1 MNDIKKMVV
10 GIHLP
15 LFFTQLLFSS
25 IPVLSKLAFANFNP
39 EAVVFFRIA
48 GSAVVFW
55 LLYLTVFPEPIKDK
69 KDYLH
74 FAVFAF
80 FGVVG
85 NQYFFVKGVS
95 YTLSIN
101 ASILITTIPIF
112 TVLLAYLGKKE
123 EMSVVKVLGVVLALV
138 GAGTIVGFQKLD
150 FTGYLKG
157 NLLILLNSAFFATYL
172 VISKPMLKKYRPF
185 TVITW
190 MYLFSTVGIIPLTF
204 QKVLAVP
211 YASIPFKGYLPL
223 LGVVYLG
230 TTIPYMINKL
240 ILQKAPSSVVAIYTY
255 VQPVAGT
262 LMAVALLG
270 ETPSGTMLLSTL
282 LILTGVT
289 LVSFHRAIALPNL
302 FQFKATFKDE

>member
-1 MNDIKKMVV
+1 MSNIQKSLM

-15 LFFTQLLFSS
+15 LFLTQLLFST
-25 IPVLSKLAFANFNP
+25 IPVFSKLAFTHFNP
-39 EAVVFFRIA
+39 ESVVFFRIF
-48 GSAVVFW
+48 GSAIVFL
-55 LLYLTVFPEPIKDK
+55 LLYMTIFREKVHRK
-69 KDYLH
+69 KDLLH
-74 FAVFAF
+74 FAVFGF
-80 FGVVG
+80 FGVLG

-112 TVLLAYLGKKE
+112 TVVFALIGKKE
-123 EMSVVKVLGVVLALV
+123 EISLVKILGVIIALM
-138 GAGTIVGFQKLD
+138 GAGTIIGFEKLD

-157 NLLILLNSAFFATYL
+157 NLMILLNSAFFAFYL

-190 MYLFSTVGIIPLTF
+190 MYLFSTLGALPLTLK
-204 QKVLAVP
+204 QVLAVP

-230 TTIPYMINKL
+230 TAIPYMVNKL
-240 ILQKAPSSVVAIYTY
+240 ILQKTASSIVAIYTY

-262 LMAVALLG
+262 ILAVIFLS
-270 ETPSGTMLLSTL
+270 ESPSTTMVLSTA
-282 LILTGVT
+282 LILIGVT
-289 LVSFHRAIALPNL
+289 LVSFHRSIALPNL
-302 FQFKATFKDE
+302 FQFKPTFKK

>member
-1 MNDIKKMVV
+1 LSSIKKTMLS
-10 GIHLP
+10 IHLP
-15 LFFTQLLFSS
+15 LFLTQLLFST
-25 IPVLSKLAFANFNP
+25 IPVFSKLAFAHFNP
-39 EAVVFFRIA
+39 ESVVFFRIL
-48 GSAVVFW
+48 GSAVIFL
-55 LLYLTVFPEPIKDK
+55 LLYLTVFYEKIRDP
-69 KDYLH
+69 KDYLF

-112 TVLLAYLGKKE
+112 TVLFALIGRKE
-123 EMSVVKVLGVVLALV
+123 ETSLVKILGVCIAMI
-138 GAGTIVGFQKLD
+138 GAGTIIGFEQLD

-157 NLLILLNSAFFATYL
+157 NLLILLNSACFALYL

-190 MYLFSTVGIIPLTF
+190 MYLFSSIGILPLTLK
-204 QKVLAVP
+204 QVLAVP

-230 TTIPYMINKL
+230 TTIPYMVNKL
-240 ILQKAPSSVVAIYTY
+240 ILQKAASSVVAIYTY

-262 LMAVALLG
+262 LMAVVLLG
-270 ETPSGTMLLSTL
+270 ESPSAFMALSTV

-289 LVSFHRAIALPNL
+289 LVSFHRSIALPNL
-302 FQFKATFKDE
+302 FQFKSTFKR